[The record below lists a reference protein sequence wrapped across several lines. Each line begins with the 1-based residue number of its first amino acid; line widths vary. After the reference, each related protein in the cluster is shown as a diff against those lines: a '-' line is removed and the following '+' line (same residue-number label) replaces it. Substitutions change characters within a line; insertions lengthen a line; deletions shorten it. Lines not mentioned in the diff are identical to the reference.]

1 MIGGNKLKEFL
12 EEYGGIIAISVTG
25 FVVMSG
31 LWEILRLLCEARM

>member
-1 MIGGNKLKEFL
+1 MRGGNRLKEFL

-31 LWEILRLLCEARM
+31 LWDILRLLCESRI